1 MHKHFNK
8 FTVEWKKIELK
19 EKSCE
24 KWLTTN
30 TFTLQAE
37 IAILFVTDVDYHWIS
52 RKFDISTAVIT
63 IGVKNIL
70 IYSDTTVAK

>member
-30 TFTLQAE
+30 TFTLIAE
-37 IAILFVTDVDYHWIS
+37 MSQNRDNMKIWPLKH
-52 RKFDISTAVIT
+52 
-63 IGVKNIL
+63 
-70 IYSDTTVAK
+70 